1 MGKDTR
7 YYHNMPN
14 QRRSDR
20 KKAPN
25 LTLEPHGKGERN
37 IVEAWPIYRVMG
49 DEANAPNGV
58 SDDLALRIY
67 KDMVLLRTFDEK
79 TLNLQ
84 RQGRVGTFAPS
95 LGQEATEIGSAYAL
109 AKQDWLVPS
118 YRDHGALYVHGVP
131 FENVILFA
139 MGRAGS
145 LAGDVRALPSSIP
158 IATHLPHA
166 VGLAMAMQMQGE
178 QSIAIAYFGDGGTSE
193 GDFHEAL
200 NFAGVFKAPVIFLCQ
215 NNGWAISVP
224 VSRQTGSA
232 TLAQKAV
239 AYGISGIRVDGNDAL
254 AVYQVVKQARERA
267 LNGGGATL
275 IEALTYR
282 IGPHTTADD
291 PTRYRSSEDL
301 VAWKG
306 ERDPITRLG
315 QYLEKQGVLTES
327 DLGQLRQE
335 ARNWINQAVEAT
347 EALPPTNAAEMFEH
361 IYAVMPPRLAQQ
373 LAELEGGADA
383 WQS

>member
-1 MGKDTR
+1 
-7 YYHNMPN
+7 
-14 QRRSDR
+14 
-20 KKAPN
+20 
-25 LTLEPHGKGERN
+25 
-37 IVEAWPIYRVMG
+37 
-49 DEANAPNGV
+49 
-58 SDDLALRIY
+58 
-67 KDMVLLRTFDEK
+67 
-79 TLNLQ
+79 
-84 RQGRVGTFAPS
+84 
-95 LGQEATEIGSAYAL
+95 
-109 AKQDWLVPS
+109 
-118 YRDHGALYVHGVP
+118 
-131 FENVILFA
+131 
-139 MGRAGS
+139 
-145 LAGDVRALPSSIP
+145 
-158 IATHLPHA
+158 
-166 VGLAMAMQMQGE
+166 MAMQMQGE
-178 QSIAIAYFGDGGTSE
+178 QAIAIAYFGDGGTSE

-301 VAWKG
+301 VPWKG